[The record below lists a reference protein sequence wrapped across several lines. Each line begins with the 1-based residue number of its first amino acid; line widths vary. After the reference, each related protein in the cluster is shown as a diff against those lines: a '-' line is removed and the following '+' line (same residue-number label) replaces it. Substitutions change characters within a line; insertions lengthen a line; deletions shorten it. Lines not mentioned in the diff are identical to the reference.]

1 MRLNAFSCSP
11 GLYVLCVLRRS
22 PLSQSLPSY
31 SPLLTVGWR
40 MGGGDSDSLGG
51 NSAKATSGM
60 NGALSEYQ
68 ERAHIEDSWQGLQ
81 KDTLRC
87 VPRP

>member
-1 MRLNAFSCSP
+1 MRSYAF
-11 GLYVLCVLRRS
+11 LCVLIRS
-22 PLSQSLPSY
+22 SLSQSLPY
-31 SPLLTVGWR
+31 SPLLTAGWWD
-40 MGGGDSDSLGG
+40 GDSDSLGG